1 VAGEPLLEG
10 SRHPAGGDATAGEP
24 VSKPLVSAVR
34 EHPTPSAVESQ
45 GHVVPAPTELQLCLP
60 ITVVLVGDAA
70 GAAQM
75 LKQQRYRRPACHA
88 RAEQLDINLQ
98 TRVHHPPRPKHQLPT
113 RCRPQ
118 RQRPVRPHA
127 AADALAL
134 EHMDLAEKIAGN
146 FARRTVHPK
155 EDLLQLAMIGLI
167 KAARRYDPSRGP
179 FRPYGRTYAN
189 GEITHFLRDNGFLL
203 KVPPTWRELHAR
215 GQRLLTSGVGVSE
228 MLVRLGISREQW
240 IQIVD
245 ACLVRVVAFAVE

>member
-1 VAGEPLLEG
+1 MGPM
-10 SRHPAGGDATAGEP
+10 
-24 VSKPLVSAVR
+24 VSAVR
-34 EHPTPSAVESQ
+34 ECCTPSLVKSQLPAVLT
-45 GHVVPAPTELQLCLP
+45 PAAVQLVLP

-70 GAAQM
+70 GTAQM
-75 LKQQRYRRPACHA
+75 LNQRRYRRPACHA
-88 RAEQLDINLQ
+88 RAEQLDIDLHAPA
-98 TRVHHPPRPKHQLPT
+98 HHPPRRQAQQPPG
-113 RCRPQ
+113 CRPR

-155 EDLLQLAMIGLI
+155 DDLLQLAMIGLI

-215 GQRLLTSGVGVSE
+215 GQRLLTSGVGVGE
-228 MLVRLGISREQW
+228 MLERLGINREQW
-240 IQIVD
+240 MQIAD
-245 ACLVRVVAFAVE
+245 ACSVRVVAFPVE

>member
-1 VAGEPLLEG
+1 M
-10 SRHPAGGDATAGEP
+10 T
-24 VSKPLVSAVR
+24 SAVLKAP
-34 EHPTPSAVESQ
+34 EQASQQTLAQVDGQTAV
-45 GHVVPAPTELQLCLP
+45 LQLSLP
-60 ITVVLVGDAA
+60 ITVVLVGTHA
-70 GAAQM
+70 GVVRM
-75 LKQQRYRRPACHA
+75 LRQRRYRRPACCA
-88 RAEQLDINLQ
+88 RAGQLEISWAEPA
-98 TRVHHPPRPKHQLPT
+98 RHPPRPVARQAPH
-113 RCRPQ
+113 CRPR

-127 AADALAL
+127 TADALAL

-215 GQRLLTSGVGVSE
+215 GQRLLTSGVGVEE
-228 MLVRLGISREQW
+228 MLERIGMSRAQW

-245 ACLVRVVAFAVE
+245 ACSVRVVAFPVD

>member
-1 VAGEPLLEG
+1 MTAAVLEAPEQPPQQAVAPVGG
-10 SRHPAGGDATAGEP
+10 QPA
-24 VSKPLVSAVR
+24 V
-34 EHPTPSAVESQ
+34 
-45 GHVVPAPTELQLCLP
+45 LQLSLP
-60 ITVVLVGDAA
+60 ITFVLVGTSS
-70 GAAQM
+70 GAARM
-75 LKQQRYRRPACHA
+75 LRQRRYRRPACSA
-88 RAEQLDINLQ
+88 RAGQLEIDW
-98 TRVHHPPRPKHQLPT
+98 TEPARHMPRSSALPAS
-113 RCRPQ
+113 RCRPR

-146 FARRTVHPK
+146 FARRTIHPK

-203 KVPPTWRELHAR
+203 KVPPTWREIHAR
-215 GQRLLTSGVGVSE
+215 GQRLLASGVGLIE
-228 MLVRLGISREQW
+228 MLERIGISREQW

-245 ACLVRVVAFAVE
+245 ACSVRVVVFSY

>member
-1 VAGEPLLEG
+1 MRGI
-10 SRHPAGGDATAGEP
+10 
-24 VSKPLVSAVR
+24 VSEPLVSAVR
-34 EHPTPSAVESQ
+34 EHPTPSPAESKGPVVLTPAV
-45 GHVVPAPTELQLCLP
+45 LQLCLP
-60 ITVVLVGDAA
+60 ITVVLVGDSASA
-70 GAAQM
+70 VQM
-75 LKQQRYRRPACHA
+75 LKQRRYRRPACHA
-88 RAEQLDINLQ
+88 RAEQLEINLQ
-98 TRVHHPPRPKHQLPT
+98 APVHHPPRPQYQQPT
-113 RCRPQ
+113 RCRPR

-146 FARRTVHPK
+146 FARRTVHQK

-167 KAARRYDPSRGP
+167 KAARRYDSSRGP

-215 GQRLLTSGVGVSE
+215 GQRLLTSGVGVGE
-228 MLVRLGISREQW
+228 MLERLGISRMRW

-245 ACLVRVVAFAVE
+245 ACSISIIAI

>member
-1 VAGEPLLEG
+1 MTGAVMAAPEQLPQQAL
-10 SRHPAGGDATAGEP
+10 AP
-24 VSKPLVSAVR
+24 VDGQPEV
-34 EHPTPSAVESQ
+34 
-45 GHVVPAPTELQLCLP
+45 LQLSLP
-60 ITVVLVGDAA
+60 ITVVLVGTTS
-70 GAAQM
+70 GASRM
-75 LKQQRYRRPACHA
+75 LRQRRYRRPACCA
-88 RAEQLDINLQ
+88 RAGQLEIKWAEPA
-98 TRVHHPPRPKHQLPT
+98 RHPPRPPARQASLD
-113 RCRPQ
+113 RPR

-134 EHMDLAEKIAGN
+134 EHMDLAEKIASN

-215 GQRLLTSGVGVSE
+215 GQRLLGSGASVVVMTE
-228 MLVRLGISREQW
+228 RLGIRRELW
-240 IQIVD
+240 HQIVE
-245 ACLVRVVAFAVE
+245 ACSVRVVALPLE

>member
-1 VAGEPLLEG
+1 M
-10 SRHPAGGDATAGEP
+10 
-24 VSKPLVSAVR
+24 VSAVR
-34 EHPTPSAVESQ
+34 EHSAPSLLESRAADVLAP
-45 GHVVPAPTELQLCLP
+45 VVVQLVLP
-60 ITVVLVGDAA
+60 ITVVLVGNAA
-70 GAAQM
+70 GAERILRQR
-75 LKQQRYRRPACHA
+75 RYRRPACHV
-88 RAEQLDINLQ
+88 RAQQLEINLQ
-98 TRVHHPPRPKHQLPT
+98 APARHPPRAQGQKPPH
-113 RCRPQ
+113 CRP
-118 RQRPVRPHA
+118 RRKRPVRPHA

-215 GQRLLTSGVGVSE
+215 GQRLLTSGLGVTE
-228 MLVRLGISREQW
+228 MLERLDISREQW

-245 ACLVRVVAFAVE
+245 ACSVRVVAFPVD

>member
-1 VAGEPLLEG
+1 MESP
-10 SRHPAGGDATAGEP
+10 RPAVLTSAA
-24 VSKPLVSAVR
+24 VQLV
-34 EHPTPSAVESQ
+34 
-45 GHVVPAPTELQLCLP
+45 LP
-60 ITVVLVGDAA
+60 ITVVLVGGAA
-70 GAAQM
+70 GMAQM
-75 LKQQRYRRPACHA
+75 LKQHRYRQPMCCA
-88 RAEQLDINLQ
+88 RAEQLEINLQ
-98 TRVHHPPRPKHQLPT
+98 APAHHPPKPKCQPPT

-215 GQRLLTSGVGVSE
+215 GQRLLTSGVAVAE
-228 MLVRLGISREQW
+228 MLERLGISREQW
-240 IQIVD
+240 MQIVD
-245 ACLVRVVAFAVE
+245 ACSVRVVAFPVE

>member
-1 VAGEPLLEG
+1 MTGVVLEAPEQSPTQG
-10 SRHPAGGDATAGEP
+10 LAPVDGQPA
-24 VSKPLVSAVR
+24 V
-34 EHPTPSAVESQ
+34 
-45 GHVVPAPTELQLCLP
+45 LQLSLP
-60 ITVVLVGDAA
+60 ITVVLVGTTA
-70 GAAQM
+70 GAARM
-75 LKQQRYRRPACHA
+75 LRQRRCRRPACCAQAGQLEINWQAAA
-88 RAEQLDINLQ
+88 RHL
-98 TRVHHPPRPKHQLPT
+98 PRAQVRQSPS
-113 RCRPQ
+113 CRPR

-146 FARRTVHPK
+146 FARRTIHPK

-179 FRPYGRTYAN
+179 FRPYGRSYAN

-215 GQRLLTSGVGVSE
+215 GQRLLTSGLGVTE
-228 MLVRLGISREQW
+228 VLKRLEISLEQW

-245 ACLVRVVAFAVE
+245 ACSVRVVTFPVE

>member
-1 VAGEPLLEG
+1 M
-10 SRHPAGGDATAGEP
+10 
-24 VSKPLVSAVR
+24 VSAVQ
-34 EHPTPSAVESQ
+34 EHPDPTVLESPAAEELAHVAV
-45 GHVVPAPTELQLCLP
+45 QLVLP
-60 ITVVLVGDAA
+60 IPVVLVGDAA
-70 GAAQM
+70 GAERM
-75 LKQQRYRRPACHA
+75 LRQRRYRRPACYA
-88 RAEQLDINLQ
+88 RAGQLEI
-98 TRVHHPPRPKHQLPT
+98 TWGEPSRHPPRPEVRQAP
-113 RCRPQ
+113 RGRPR
-118 RQRPVRPHA
+118 RQRPVHPHA

-215 GQRLLTSGVGVSE
+215 GQRLLTSGVGVEE
-228 MLVRLGISREQW
+228 MLERIGMSRAQW

-245 ACLVRVVAFAVE
+245 ACSVRVVAFPVD

>member
-1 VAGEPLLEG
+1 MSELLVSTVREG
-10 SRHPAGGDATAGEP
+10 STPSVVESP
-24 VSKPLVSAVR
+24 
-34 EHPTPSAVESQ
+34 PSAVLT
-45 GHVVPAPTELQLCLP
+45 PAAAQLVLP

-75 LKQQRYRRPACHA
+75 LKQRRYRQPACHA
-88 RAEQLDINLQ
+88 RAEQLEINLQ
-98 TRVHHPPRPKHQLPT
+98 TPGHRPPRPKCHRPP

-215 GQRLLTSGVGVSE
+215 GQRLLASGVGVGE
-228 MLVRLGISREQW
+228 MLERVGVSREQW

-245 ACLVRVVAFAVE
+245 ACSVRVVAFPIE

>member
-1 VAGEPLLEG
+1 M
-10 SRHPAGGDATAGEP
+10 
-24 VSKPLVSAVR
+24 VSAVQ
-34 EHPTPSAVESQ
+34 ESPTPSLHASPGAVVLAP
-45 GHVVPAPTELQLCLP
+45 VVAQLVLP
-60 ITVVLVGDAA
+60 LTVVLVGDAA
-70 GAAQM
+70 SAARM
-75 LKQQRYRRPACHA
+75 LRRRSYRRPACQA
-88 RAEQLDINLQ
+88 RAEQLEISLQ
-98 TRVHHPPRPKHQLPT
+98 APAHYLPRPQGQQPM
-113 RCRPQ
+113 RCRPR

-134 EHMDLAEKIAGN
+134 QHRDLAEKIAGN

-167 KAARRYDPSRGP
+167 KAARRYDPLRGP

-215 GQRLLTSGVGVSE
+215 GQRLLTSGVGVGE
-228 MLVRLGISREQW
+228 MLERLGVSREQW

-245 ACLVRVVAFAVE
+245 ACSVRVVAFPVE

>member
-1 VAGEPLLEG
+1 MTHAVLKVPEQLPTQALV
-10 SRHPAGGDATAGEP
+10 P
-24 VSKPLVSAVR
+24 VDGQLGV
-34 EHPTPSAVESQ
+34 
-45 GHVVPAPTELQLCLP
+45 LQLSLP
-60 ITVVLVGDAA
+60 ITVVLVGTAA
-70 GAAQM
+70 GAVRM
-75 LKQQRYRRPACHA
+75 LHKHRYRRPACCA
-88 RAEQLDINLQ
+88 RAGQLEINWAQ
-98 TRVHHPPRPKHQLPT
+98 PARHPPRVKARQVS
-113 RCRPQ
+113 RCRPR
-118 RQRPVRPHA
+118 RQRPVRPYA

-203 KVPPTWRELHAR
+203 KVPPTWREIHAR
-215 GQRLLTSGVGVSE
+215 GQRLLTSGVGVEE
-228 MLVRLGISREQW
+228 MLERIGMNRAQW

-245 ACLVRVVAFAVE
+245 ACSVRVVAFPVD

>member
-1 VAGEPLLEG
+1 MPMTGAVLEASEQPPQQALAQVDG
-10 SRHPAGGDATAGEP
+10 QPA
-24 VSKPLVSAVR
+24 V
-34 EHPTPSAVESQ
+34 
-45 GHVVPAPTELQLCLP
+45 LQLSLP
-60 ITVVLVGDAA
+60 ITVVLVGTHA
-70 GAAQM
+70 GAARM
-75 LKQQRYRRPACHA
+75 LRQRRYRRPGCCA
-88 RAEQLDINLQ
+88 RAGQLEIQWDEPA
-98 TRVHHPPRPKHQLPT
+98 RHAPRAPARQAS
-113 RCRPQ
+113 RCRPR

-215 GQRLLTSGVGVSE
+215 GQRLLTSGVGVAM
-228 MLVRLGISREQW
+228 MLERLEISREQW
-240 IQIVD
+240 IQIAD
-245 ACLVRVVAFAVE
+245 ACSVRVVAFPVD

>member
-1 VAGEPLLEG
+1 M
-10 SRHPAGGDATAGEP
+10 
-24 VSKPLVSAVR
+24 VSAVR
-34 EHPTPSAVESQ
+34 EGSTSSLVESPR
-45 GHVVPAPTELQLCLP
+45 PAVLTPAVLQLCLP

-75 LKQQRYRRPACHA
+75 LKQRRYRRPACHA

-98 TRVHHPPRPKHQLPT
+98 TPVHHPPRPKHQPPT
-113 RCRPQ
+113 RCMPQ
-118 RQRPVRPHA
+118 RKRPVRPHA

-146 FARRTVHPK
+146 FARRTIHPK

-203 KVPPTWRELHAR
+203 KVPPTWRELHTR
-215 GQRLLTSGVGVSE
+215 GQRLLASGVCVGE
-228 MLVRLGISREQW
+228 MLERLGISREQW
-240 IQIVD
+240 IQIAD
-245 ACLVRVVAFAVE
+245 ACSVRVVAYPVE

>member
-1 VAGEPLLEG
+1 MTGALMAAPEHLPQQALAQVDGQ
-10 SRHPAGGDATAGEP
+10 PA
-24 VSKPLVSAVR
+24 V
-34 EHPTPSAVESQ
+34 
-45 GHVVPAPTELQLCLP
+45 LQLTLP
-60 ITVVLVGDAA
+60 ITVVLVGTHG
-70 GAAQM
+70 GAARM
-75 LKQQRYRRPACHA
+75 LRQRRYRRPGCCA
-88 RAEQLDINLQ
+88 RAGQLEIQWDEPA
-98 TRVHHPPRPKHQLPT
+98 RHAPRAMARKASC
-113 RCRPQ
+113 CRPR
-118 RQRPVRPHA
+118 RQRPVRTHA

-203 KVPPTWRELHAR
+203 KVPPTWREIHAR
-215 GQRLLTSGVGVSE
+215 GQRLLASGVGLIE
-228 MLVRLGISREQW
+228 MLERIEISREQW

-245 ACLVRVVAFAVE
+245 ACSVRVVVFPIE

>member
-1 VAGEPLLEG
+1 M
-10 SRHPAGGDATAGEP
+10 
-24 VSKPLVSAVR
+24 VSAVR
-34 EHPTPSAVESQ
+34 EGPSPSPLANAGAAEPAAAV
-45 GHVVPAPTELQLCLP
+45 VQLVLP
-60 ITVVLVGDAA
+60 ITVVLVGDTT
-70 GAAQM
+70 GVERM
-75 LKQQRYRRPACHA
+75 LREQRYRRPACHA
-88 RAEQLDINLQ
+88 RAEQLEISLHASV
-98 TRVHHPPRPKHQLPT
+98 RHHPRVQGQRAP
-113 RCRPQ
+113 RCRP
-118 RQRPVRPHA
+118 RRERPVRPHA

-215 GQRLLTSGVGVSE
+215 GQRLLTSGVGVEE
-228 MLVRLGISREQW
+228 MLERIGISREQW

-245 ACLVRVVAFAVE
+245 ACSVRVVAFPVD

>member
-1 VAGEPLLEG
+1 M
-10 SRHPAGGDATAGEP
+10 ST
-24 VSKPLVSAVR
+24 VR
-34 EHPTPSAVESQ
+34 EHPEPSEMESPLPAVLTPAAV
-45 GHVVPAPTELQLCLP
+45 QLVLP

-70 GAAQM
+70 SAAQM
-75 LKQQRYRRPACHA
+75 LKQRRYRRPACHA
-88 RAEQLDINLQ
+88 RAQQLEINLQ
-98 TRVHHPPRPKHQLPT
+98 APARHSPSAQGKWPP
-113 RCRPQ
+113 RCRPR

-146 FARRTVHPK
+146 FARRTIHPK

-215 GQRLLTSGVGVSE
+215 GQRLLTSGVGVGE
-228 MLVRLGISREQW
+228 MLERLGINREQW
-240 IQIVD
+240 MQIAD
-245 ACLVRVVAFAVE
+245 ACSVRVVAFPVE

>member
-1 VAGEPLLEG
+1 ML
-10 SRHPAGGDATAGEP
+10 
-24 VSKPLVSAVR
+24 SAVR
-34 EHPTPSAVESQ
+34 ECPSPSPLANSGAAEPAV
-45 GHVVPAPTELQLCLP
+45 VVVQLVLP
-60 ITVVLVGDAA
+60 ITVVLVGDAT
-70 GAAQM
+70 GVERM
-75 LKQQRYRRPACHA
+75 LQQRCYRRPACHA
-88 RAEQLDINLQ
+88 RAQQLEINLHAQ
-98 TRVHHPPRPKHQLPT
+98 MRHPPRAQGQRPL
-113 RCRPQ
+113 RCRP
-118 RQRPVRPHA
+118 RRERPVRPHA

-203 KVPPTWRELHAR
+203 KVPPTWREIHAR
-215 GQRLLTSGVGVSE
+215 GQRLLTSGVGVCE

-245 ACLVRVVAFAVE
+245 ACSVRVVAFPVD

>member
-1 VAGEPLLEG
+1 MDAMPAALL
-10 SRHPAGGDATAGEP
+10 
-24 VSKPLVSAVR
+24 
-34 EHPTPSAVESQ
+34 
-45 GHVVPAPTELQLCLP
+45 PAPTETSLMAVQLVLP
-60 ITVVLVGDAA
+60 LVVLVGDGA
-70 GAAQM
+70 GVERM
-75 LKQQRYRRPACHA
+75 LRQRRYRRPACFA
-88 RAEQLDINLQ
+88 RAEQLPLNLE
-98 TRVHHPPRPKHQLPT
+98 TPRHRPVPQAAAERSPKAP
-113 RCRPQ
+113 R

-134 EHMDLAEKIAGN
+134 QHRDLAEKIAGN

-203 KVPPTWRELHAR
+203 KVPPTWREIHAR

-228 MLVRLGISREQW
+228 MLVRVGISHVQW

-245 ACLVRVVAFAVE
+245 ACSVRVVAFPIE

>member
-1 VAGEPLLEG
+1 
-10 SRHPAGGDATAGEP
+10 

-34 EHPTPSAVESQ
+34 EGSTPSLVESPPFA
-45 GHVVPAPTELQLCLP
+45 VLTPAAVQLELP
-60 ITVVLVGDAA
+60 MTVVLVGDAA
-70 GAAQM
+70 GVAQM
-75 LKQQRYRRPACHA
+75 LNQRRYRQPACHA
-88 RAEQLDINLQ
+88 WAEQLEINLQ
-98 TRVHHPPRPKHQLPT
+98 TPAHHPPRPKHQPPT

-215 GQRLLTSGVGVSE
+215 GQRLLTSGVGVGE
-228 MLVRLGISREQW
+228 MLERVGVSREQW
-240 IQIVD
+240 ILIVD
-245 ACLVRVVAFAVE
+245 ACSVRVVAFPVE

>member
-1 VAGEPLLEG
+1 
-10 SRHPAGGDATAGEP
+10 
-24 VSKPLVSAVR
+24 VSAVR
-34 EHPTPSAVESQ
+34 EHPTPTLGKSPGAAVLAPA
-45 GHVVPAPTELQLCLP
+45 VVQLVLP

-75 LKQQRYRRPACHA
+75 LRQRRYHRPACHA
-88 RAEQLDINLQ
+88 RAEQLEISLYAPV
-98 TRVHHPPRPKHQLPT
+98 RHHPRVQGQRAS
-113 RCRPQ
+113 RCRP
-118 RQRPVRPHA
+118 RRERPVRPHA

-167 KAARRYDPSRGP
+167 KAARRYDSSRGS

-203 KVPPTWRELHAR
+203 KVPPTWREINAR
-215 GQRLLTSGVGVSE
+215 GQRLLTSGVGMGE
-228 MLVRLGISREQW
+228 TLERIGISSQQW

-245 ACLVRVVAFAVE
+245 ACSVRVVSLSVE